1 LPWDTAPRT
10 AKRDFH
16 RSIVLAAKDLLVH
29 QACKRDIIRALIR
42 SIWGRFKVF
51 ADPPIVTSVTFAFP
65 THMLTSL
72 CTFGISNFQTKTAR
86 MPRIPIFR
94 LGGAPEKP
102 APPKLAA
109 STPYVSLEGLAVGVD
124 NLRHDVVLSPRVAEA
139 ARAHI
144 ARLIA
149 RHGELEGLLAAEA
162 PAPSQGPSWMRNLAG
177 KVVRPRIDPSDWKS
191 LLTDLQVASLNRAK
205 KESKLPLDVL
215 ARLAVT
221 KFLRTEMNLQ
231 FAQVLERCRLL
242 LKSYD
247 NMRQQK
253 AHEYRERLA
262 GFQVR
267 KKIILRKAGQDIFET
282 LREVEK
288 STLARTR
295 RSLFGEET
303 VARSYFTYPLFVN
316 RLLFSDD
323 GRDDYLCAEH
333 YVMLGNWD
341 RDPDRYGRLR
351 EVVSGYLRSLYGDE
365 ITAETIDAW
374 MNVPDNAR
382 LLVGTGTPEDSDEGL
397 AQQERLA
404 TWVRLLE
411 DEHMMENV
419 IASYYVVPLLSEY
432 APRINPQ
439 QLKSALIDRAECDRV
454 ERLIQEHGK
463 LSPNSLYAAVAKV
476 AACRGAERAKVAA
489 RFLGDFLHYHRD
501 LRRLEVL
508 NGALDSVNL
517 VPNERLQELSRVNG
531 TLYEFLLPDEQEAGE
546 SDRVLRHV
554 VLKADVRD
562 STRLT
567 RMMMDKGLNP
577 ASYFSL
583 NFYDPVNK
591 LLEKYGAQ
599 KVFLEG
605 DAIILAI
612 LEREGESGLVSRMCV
627 LAREII
633 EIVRGYNELMQ
644 RSGMPQLELGLGITL
659 QESAP
664 LYLMDG
670 EHQIMISE
678 ALNESDRLSSCN
690 KHVRKIMEPIA
701 GPFHVYA
708 FQTGEVDEAANPEDV
723 TLNFNLSGIRMNE
736 AAFRKLQQEITLE
749 PLKARLPANL
759 PSDKSE
765 YRLFRATVPIDHDI
779 FRKIVV
785 RESRIPRI
793 DAEDFSVKGWTERH
807 YYEVCTDQAIYRALE
822 NKKGASGA

>member
-1 LPWDTAPRT
+1 
-10 AKRDFH
+10 
-16 RSIVLAAKDLLVH
+16 
-29 QACKRDIIRALIR
+29 
-42 SIWGRFKVF
+42 
-51 ADPPIVTSVTFAFP
+51 
-65 THMLTSL
+65 
-72 CTFGISNFQTKTAR
+72 

-94 LGGAPEKP
+94 LGGTPDKPELP
-102 APPKLAA
+102 NLAA
-109 STPYVSLEGLAVGVD
+109 STPFVSLEGLSVGVD
-124 NLRHDVVLSPRVAEA
+124 NLRHDVVLSPKFVEL
-139 ARAHI
+139 ARAQI
-144 ARLIA
+144 MRLIA
-149 RHGELEGLLAAEA
+149 RHGELEGLLGAEA
-162 PAPSQGPSWMRNLAG
+162 PQSAQGPSWLRNQMG
-177 KVVRPRIDPSDWKS
+177 KPVKPKNDPGEWKS
-191 LLTDLQVASLNRAK
+191 ALTELQVASLNRAK
-205 KESKLPLDVL
+205 KEYKLSVDLL
-215 ARLAVT
+215 CRLAVT
-221 KFLRTEMNLQ
+221 KFLRSEMNLQ
-231 FAQVLERCRLL
+231 FAQVVERCRVL

-247 NMRQQK
+247 NTRLQK
-253 AHEYRERLA
+253 AHEYREKVA
-262 GFQVR
+262 SFQVR
-267 KKIILRKAGQDIFET
+267 KKIILRKTGQEIFET

-288 STLARTR
+288 STLGRTR

-303 VARSYFTYPLFVN
+303 SGGSYFTYPLFLN
-316 RLLFSDD
+316 RLLFSED

-341 RDPDRYGRLR
+341 RDPDRYGRMR
-351 EVVSGYLRSLYGDE
+351 ELVSGFLRSQYGE
-365 ITAETIDAW
+365 QTSAETIDCW
-374 MNVPDNAR
+374 MNVPENAR
-382 LLVGTGTPEDSDEGL
+382 ELVGTGTPEDSPEGL

-404 TWVRLLE
+404 AWVRLLE
-411 DEHMMENV
+411 DEHVMENV

-439 QLKSALIDRAECDRV
+439 QLKNALIDRTDCDRV
-454 ERLIQEHGK
+454 ERMIQEGGK
-463 LSPNSLYAAVAKV
+463 LSPNSLYAAVSKV
-476 AACRGAERAKVAA
+476 ASCRGGERAKVAA
-489 RFLGDFLHYHRD
+489 RFLGDFFHYHRD
-501 LRRLEVL
+501 LRRLETL
-508 NGALDSVNL
+508 NAALDSVNL
-517 VPNERLQELSRVNG
+517 VGNERLQELSRVNG
-531 TLYEFLLPDEQEAGE
+531 TLYEFLLPEEQGEAD

-567 RMMMDKGLNP
+567 RTMMEKGLNP

-591 LLEKYGAQ
+591 LLDKYGAQ

-612 LEREGESGLVSRMCV
+612 LEREGEPGLAVSRMCV

-690 KHVRKIMEPIA
+690 KRARKVMEPQA

-708 FQTGEVDEAANPEDV
+708 FQAAEIDADGNPEDV
-723 TLNFNLSGIRMNE
+723 TLSFNLSGIRMNE
-736 AAFRKLQQEITLE
+736 AAFRKLQKEITLE
-749 PLKARLPANL
+749 PLKVKLPASL
-759 PSDKSE
+759 ASSDKGE
-765 YRLFRATVPIDHDI
+765 YKLFSATVPVDRDI

-793 DAEDFSVKGWTERH
+793 DSADFSVKGWTERL
-807 YYEVCTDQAIYRALE
+807 YYEVCTDPGIYAALE
-822 NKKGASGA
+822 RRKGASGN

>member
-1 LPWDTAPRT
+1 
-10 AKRDFH
+10 
-16 RSIVLAAKDLLVH
+16 
-29 QACKRDIIRALIR
+29 
-42 SIWGRFKVF
+42 
-51 ADPPIVTSVTFAFP
+51 
-65 THMLTSL
+65 
-72 CTFGISNFQTKTAR
+72 
-86 MPRIPIFR
+86 MPRIPLFR
-94 LGGAPEKP
+94 LGGGPEKP
-102 APPKLAA
+102 APPTLAT
-109 STPYVSLEGLAVGVD
+109 STPSISLEGLAVGVD
-124 NLRHDVVLSPRVAEA
+124 NLRHDVLLSPKFVEL
-139 ARAHI
+139 ARAQL

-149 RHGELEGLLAAEA
+149 RHGEIEGLLGAEA
-162 PAPSQGPSWMRNLAG
+162 SQQQGPSWISKQLGKAG
-177 KVVRPRIDPSDWKS
+177 RPKVDPSEWKS
-191 LLTDLQVASLNRAK
+191 ALAELQVASLNRAK
-205 KESKLPLDVL
+205 KEIKLSIDLL
-215 ARLAVT
+215 ARLAVI
-221 KFLRTEMNLQ
+221 KFLRTEMNTQ
-231 FAQVLERCRLL
+231 FAQVVERCRVL
-242 LKSYD
+242 LKNYD
-247 NMRQQK
+247 NMRATR
-253 AHEYRERLA
+253 AHEYRERVA

-267 KKIILRKAGQDIFET
+267 KRIILRKAGQEIFET

-303 VARSYFTYPLFVN
+303 IGGAYFSYPLFVN
-316 RLLFSDD
+316 RLLFSED

-341 RDPDRYGRLR
+341 RDSDRYGRIR
-351 EVVSGYLRSLYGDE
+351 EIVSAFLRSQYGDE
-365 ITAETIDAW
+365 ISAETIDSW
-374 MNVPDNAR
+374 ISVPENAR
-382 LLVGTGTPEDSDEGL
+382 ELVGTGTPEDSAEGV

-404 TWVRLLE
+404 AWVRLLE
-411 DEHMMENV
+411 DERVMENV
-419 IASYYVVPLLSEY
+419 IASYHVIPLLNEY

-439 QLKSALIDRAECDRV
+439 QLKNALIDRTECDRV

-476 AACRGAERAKVAA
+476 ASCRGAERAKVAA
-489 RFLGDFLHYHRD
+489 RFLGDFFHYHRD
-501 LRRLEVL
+501 LRRLEVT
-508 NGALDSVNL
+508 NATLDSVNL
-517 VPNERLQELSRVNG
+517 VANERLQELSRVNG
-531 TLYEFLLPDEQEAGE
+531 TLYQFLLPEEQGETE

-567 RMMMDKGLNP
+567 RTMMEKGLNP

-612 LEREGESGLVSRMCV
+612 LEREGEPGLAVSRMCV

-644 RSGMPQLELGLGITL
+644 RSGMPQLELGLGMTL
-659 QESAP
+659 QDSAP

-690 KHVRKIMEPIA
+690 KRARKVMEPQA

-708 FQTGEVDEAANPEDV
+708 FQAAEMDADGNPEDV
-723 TLNFNLSGIRMNE
+723 ILSFNLGGIRMNE

-749 PLKARLPANL
+749 PLKVKLPPAL
-759 PSDKSE
+759 ASSDKGE
-765 YRLFRATVPIDHDI
+765 YKLFSATVPVDRDI

-793 DAEDFSVKGWTERH
+793 DPSDFVIKGWTDRS
-807 YYEVCTDQAIYRALE
+807 YYEICTDPLIYSALE
-822 NKKGASGA
+822 KRKGASS

>member
-1 LPWDTAPRT
+1 
-10 AKRDFH
+10 
-16 RSIVLAAKDLLVH
+16 
-29 QACKRDIIRALIR
+29 
-42 SIWGRFKVF
+42 
-51 ADPPIVTSVTFAFP
+51 
-65 THMLTSL
+65 
-72 CTFGISNFQTKTAR
+72 

-102 APPKLAA
+102 APPNLAA
-109 STPYVSLEGLAVGVD
+109 STPFVSLDGLSVGVD
-124 NLRHDVVLSPRVAEA
+124 NLRHDVVLSPKFVELG
-139 ARAHI
+139 RAQI

-149 RHGELEGLLAAEA
+149 RHGELEGLLSAEA
-162 PAPSQGPSWMRNLAG
+162 PQPTQGPSWMRNQAG
-177 KVVRPRIDPSDWKS
+177 RPAKPKNDPGGWRPA
-191 LLTDLQVASLNRAK
+191 LTELQVASLNRAK
-205 KESKLPLDVL
+205 KEFKLSVDLL

-221 KFLRTEMNLQ
+221 KFVRTEMNQQ
-231 FAQVLERCRLL
+231 FSLVLERCRVL

-253 AHEYRERLA
+253 AHEYREKLA
-262 GFQVR
+262 AFQVR
-267 KKIILRKAGQDIFET
+267 KRIILRKTGQEIFET

-303 VARSYFTYPLFVN
+303 SGGSYFTYPLFLN
-316 RLLFSDD
+316 RLLFSED

-341 RDPDRYGRLR
+341 RDPDRYGRMR
-351 EVVSGYLRSLYGDE
+351 ELVSGFLRTQYGE
-365 ITAETIDAW
+365 EVSSETLDSW
-374 MNVPDNAR
+374 MNVPENAR
-382 LLVGTGTPEDSDEGL
+382 ELVGTGTPEDSDEGM

-404 TWVRLLE
+404 EWVRLLE
-411 DEHMMENV
+411 DEHVMENV
-419 IASYYVVPLLSEY
+419 IASYHVVPLLGEY

-439 QLKSALIDRAECDRV
+439 QLKNALIDRTECDRV
-454 ERLIQEHGK
+454 ERMIQEGR

-476 AACRGAERAKVAA
+476 AACRGAERAKVAS
-489 RFLGDFLHYHRD
+489 RFLGDFFHYHRD
-501 LRRLEVL
+501 LRRLEIL
-508 NGALDSVNL
+508 NASLDSVNL
-517 VPNERLQELSRVNG
+517 VSNERLQELSRVNG
-531 TLYEFLLPDEQEAGE
+531 TLYEFLLPEEQGETE
-546 SDRVLRHV
+546 SDKVLRHV

-567 RMMMDKGLNP
+567 RTMMDKGLNP

-612 LEREGESGLVSRMCV
+612 LEREGEPGLAVSRMCV

-644 RSGMPQLELGLGITL
+644 RSGMPELELGLGITA

-690 KHVRKIMEPIA
+690 KRARKVMEPQA

-708 FQTGEVDEAANPEDV
+708 FQAAELDENGNPEDV
-723 TLNFNLSGIRMNE
+723 ILSFNLGGIRMNE
-736 AAFRKLQQEITLE
+736 MAFRKLEQEITLE
-749 PLKARLPANL
+749 PLKVKLPPSLAS
-759 PSDKSE
+759 SDKGE
-765 YRLFRATVPIDHDI
+765 YKLFSATVPVDRDI

-793 DAEDFSVKGWTERH
+793 DPADFSVKGWTDRK
-807 YYEVCTDQAIYRALE
+807 YYEVCTDPAIYAALE
-822 NKKGASGA
+822 KRKGAAR

>member
-1 LPWDTAPRT
+1 
-10 AKRDFH
+10 
-16 RSIVLAAKDLLVH
+16 
-29 QACKRDIIRALIR
+29 
-42 SIWGRFKVF
+42 
-51 ADPPIVTSVTFAFP
+51 
-65 THMLTSL
+65 
-72 CTFGISNFQTKTAR
+72 
-86 MPRIPIFR
+86 MPRLPIFR

-102 APPKLAA
+102 AHPSLSA
-109 STPYVSLEGLAVGVD
+109 STPFVALDGLSVGVD
-124 NLRHDVVLSPRVAEA
+124 NLRHDVVLSPRFVEL
-139 ARAHI
+139 ARAQI

-149 RHGELEGLLAAEA
+149 RHGEVEGLLGAETSQS
-162 PAPSQGPSWMRNLAG
+162 SQGPSWMRQQAG
-177 KVVRPRIDPSDWKS
+177 RPSRLKHDPAEWKS
-191 LLTDLQVASLNRAK
+191 ALTELLVGSLNRAK
-205 KESKLPLDVL
+205 REFKLSVDLL

-221 KFLRTEMNLQ
+221 KFLRTQMNLQ
-231 FAQVLERCRLL
+231 FAQVVERGRVL
-242 LKSYD
+242 LKNYD
-247 NMRQQK
+247 NSRMGK
-253 AHEYRERLA
+253 GHEYREKIA
-262 GFQVR
+262 AFQVR
-267 KKIILRKAGQDIFET
+267 KKIILRKTGQEIFET

-303 VARSYFTYPLFVN
+303 TGGSYFTYPLFMN

-341 RDPDRYGRLR
+341 RDPDRYGRIR
-351 EVVSGYLRSLYGDE
+351 EIASGFLRSLYGE
-365 ITAETIDAW
+365 ETTAETIDAW

-382 LLVGTGTPEDSDEGL
+382 ELVGTGTPEDSDEGA

-411 DEHMMENV
+411 DERVMENV
-419 IASYYVVPLLSEY
+419 IASYHVVPLLSEY
-432 APRINPQ
+432 APTINPQ
-439 QLKSALIDRAECDRV
+439 QLKNALIDRTDCDRV
-454 ERLIQEHGK
+454 ERMIQEGGK
-463 LSPNSLYAAVAKV
+463 LSPNSLYASVSKV
-476 AACRGAERAKVAA
+476 ASCRGSERSKVAA
-489 RFLGDFLHYHRD
+489 RFLADFFHYHRD
-501 LRRLEVL
+501 LRRLETL
-508 NGALDSVNL
+508 NAALDSVNL
-517 VPNERLQELSRVNG
+517 VGNEKLQELSRVNG
-531 TLYEFLLPDEQEAGE
+531 TLYEFLLPEEQNESN

-567 RMMMDKGLNP
+567 RTMMDKGLNP

-583 NFYDPVNK
+583 NFYQPVNK

-612 LEREGESGLVSRMCV
+612 LEREGEAGLAVSRMCV

-690 KHVRKIMEPIA
+690 KRVRKIMEPQA

-708 FQTGEVDEAANPEDV
+708 FQSAELDEDGNPEDV
-723 TLNFNLSGIRMNE
+723 ILNFNLGGIRMNE
-736 AAFRKLQQEITLE
+736 AAFRKMQQEITLE
-749 PLKARLPANL
+749 PLKVKLPASL
-759 PSDKSE
+759 ASSDKGE
-765 YRLFRATVPIDHDI
+765 YKLFSAMVPVDRDI

-793 DAEDFSVKGWTERH
+793 EASDFSVKGWTDRS
-807 YYEVCTDQAIYRALE
+807 YYEVCTDHVIYAALE
-822 NKKGASGA
+822 KKKGATH

>member
-1 LPWDTAPRT
+1 
-10 AKRDFH
+10 
-16 RSIVLAAKDLLVH
+16 
-29 QACKRDIIRALIR
+29 
-42 SIWGRFKVF
+42 
-51 ADPPIVTSVTFAFP
+51 
-65 THMLTSL
+65 
-72 CTFGISNFQTKTAR
+72 

-94 LGGAPEKP
+94 LGGAPDKP
-102 APPKLAA
+102 ALPNLAA
-109 STPYVSLEGLAVGVD
+109 STPFVALEGLSVGVD
-124 NLRHDVVLSPRVAEA
+124 NLRHDVLLSPKFVELG
-139 ARAHI
+139 RAQV

-149 RHGELEGLLAAEA
+149 RHGELEGLLSAES
-162 PAPSQGPSWMRNLAG
+162 PQSTQGPSWIRSQMGKASRPKHDAG
-177 KVVRPRIDPSDWKS
+177 AWKTA
-191 LLTDLQVASLNRAK
+191 LTELQIGSLNRAK
-205 KESKLPLDVL
+205 RELKLSVDLL

-231 FAQVLERCRLL
+231 FSQVLERCRVL

-247 NMRQQK
+247 NMRQGK
-253 AHEYRERLA
+253 AHEYREQLA
-262 GFQVR
+262 AFQVR
-267 KKIILRKAGQDIFET
+267 KRIILRKTGQEIFET

-288 STLARTR
+288 SSLARTR

-303 VARSYFTYPLFVN
+303 AGAAFFTYPLFLN
-316 RLLFSDD
+316 RLLFSED

-351 EVVSGYLRSLYGDE
+351 EVASSFLRSQYGGE
-365 ITAETIDAW
+365 VSAETLDSW
-374 MNVPDNAR
+374 MNVPENAR
-382 LLVGTGTPEDSDEGL
+382 QLVGTGTPEDSSEGM

-404 TWVRLLE
+404 AWVRLLE
-411 DEHMMENV
+411 DEQVMENV
-419 IASYYVVPLLSEY
+419 IASYHVVPLLGEY

-439 QLKSALIDRAECDRV
+439 QLKNALIDRTECDRV
-454 ERLIQEHGK
+454 ERMIQEHGK
-463 LSPNSLYAAVAKV
+463 LSPNTLYAAVAKV
-476 AACRGAERAKVAA
+476 ASCRGAERAKVAA
-489 RFLGDFLHYHRD
+489 RFLGDFFHYHRD

-508 NGALDSVNL
+508 NASLDSVNL
-517 VPNERLQELSRVNG
+517 MGNERLQELSRVNG
-531 TLYEFLLPDEQEAGE
+531 TLYEFRLPEEQGQTDTE
-546 SDRVLRHV
+546 RVLRHV

-567 RMMMDKGLNP
+567 RTMMEKGLNP

-612 LEREGESGLVSRMCV
+612 LEREGGPGLAVSRMCV

-644 RSGMPQLELGLGITL
+644 RSGMPQLELGLGITA
-659 QESAP
+659 QDSSP

-690 KHVRKIMEPIA
+690 KKARKVMEPQA

-708 FQTGEVDEAANPEDV
+708 FQAAELDENGNFEDV
-723 TLNFNLSGIRMNE
+723 ILSFNLGGIRMNE
-736 AAFRKLQQEITLE
+736 AAFGKLQQEITLE
-749 PLKARLPANL
+749 PLKVRLPPSMAS
-759 PSDKSE
+759 SDKGE
-765 YRLFRATVPIDHDI
+765 YRLFTATVPVDRDI

-793 DAEDFSVKGWTERH
+793 DPADFSVKGWTERS
-807 YYEVCTDQAIYRALE
+807 YYEVCTDPAIYAALE
-822 NKKGASGA
+822 KRKGVGR

>member
-1 LPWDTAPRT
+1 
-10 AKRDFH
+10 
-16 RSIVLAAKDLLVH
+16 
-29 QACKRDIIRALIR
+29 
-42 SIWGRFKVF
+42 
-51 ADPPIVTSVTFAFP
+51 
-65 THMLTSL
+65 
-72 CTFGISNFQTKTAR
+72 

-102 APPKLAA
+102 ELPNLPA
-109 STPYVSLEGLAVGVD
+109 STPFVSLEGLAVGVD
-124 NLRHDVVLSPRVAEA
+124 NLRHDVVLSPKFAEL
-139 ARAHI
+139 ARAQI

-149 RHGELEGLLAAEA
+149 RHGELEGLLGAEA
-162 PAPSQGPSWMRNLAG
+162 PQTGQGPSWLRNQLG
-177 KVVRPRIDPSDWKS
+177 KSTRSKNDPAEWKS
-191 LLTDLQVASLNRAK
+191 AMAELQVASLNRAK
-205 KESKLPLDVL
+205 KEFKLSVDLL

-221 KFLRTEMNLQ
+221 KFLRAEMNQQ
-231 FAQVLERCRLL
+231 FGQVLERCRVL

-247 NMRQQK
+247 NNRQQR
-253 AHEYRERLA
+253 AHEYREKVA
-262 GFQVR
+262 SFQVR
-267 KKIILRKAGQDIFET
+267 KKIILRKTGQEIFET

-288 STLARTR
+288 STLGRTR

-303 VARSYFTYPLFVN
+303 SGGSYFTYPLFLN
-316 RLLFSDD
+316 RLLFSED

-341 RDPDRYGRLR
+341 RDPDRYGRMR
-351 EVVSGYLRSLYGDE
+351 EIVSGFLRLLYGE
-365 ITAETIDAW
+365 ETSAETIDSW
-374 MNVPDNAR
+374 MNVPENAR
-382 LLVGTGTPEDSDEGL
+382 ELVGTGTPEDSGEGL

-404 TWVRLLE
+404 AWVRFLE
-411 DEHMMENV
+411 DEQVMENV
-419 IASYYVVPLLSEY
+419 IASYHVVPLLSEY

-439 QLKSALIDRAECDRV
+439 QLKNALIDRTDCDRV
-454 ERLIQEHGK
+454 ERMIQEGGK

-476 AACRGAERAKVAA
+476 ASCRGAERAKVAA
-489 RFLGDFLHYHRD
+489 RFLADFFHYHRD
-501 LRRLEVL
+501 LRRLEIL
-508 NGALDSVNL
+508 NAALDSVNL
-517 VPNERLQELSRVNG
+517 VANERLQELSRVNG
-531 TLYEFLLPDEQEAGE
+531 TLYEFLLPEEQGE
-546 SDRVLRHV
+546 TDSDRVLRHV

-567 RMMMDKGLNP
+567 RTMMDKGLNP

-591 LLEKYGAQ
+591 LLDKYGAQ

-612 LEREGESGLVSRMCV
+612 LEKEGEPSLSVSRMCV

-690 KHVRKIMEPIA
+690 KRARKVMEPQA

-708 FQTGEVDEAANPEDV
+708 FQAADADAGGNPEDV
-723 TLNFNLSGIRMNE
+723 ILSFNLGGIRMNE
-736 AAFRKLQQEITLE
+736 TAFRKLQKEITLE
-749 PLKARLPANL
+749 PLKVRLPATL
-759 PSDKSE
+759 ASSDKGE
-765 YRLFRATVPIDHDI
+765 YRLFSATVPVDREI

-793 DAEDFSVKGWTERH
+793 DATDFSVKGWTERL
-807 YYEVCTDQAIYRALE
+807 YYEVCTDPGIYTALE
-822 NKKGASGA
+822 RRKGASG

>member
-1 LPWDTAPRT
+1 
-10 AKRDFH
+10 
-16 RSIVLAAKDLLVH
+16 
-29 QACKRDIIRALIR
+29 
-42 SIWGRFKVF
+42 
-51 ADPPIVTSVTFAFP
+51 
-65 THMLTSL
+65 
-72 CTFGISNFQTKTAR
+72 

-102 APPKLAA
+102 ALPNLAA
-109 STPYVSLEGLAVGVD
+109 STPFVSLEGLSVGVD
-124 NLRHDVVLSPRVAEA
+124 NLRHDVVLSPKFVELG
-139 ARAHI
+139 RAQL

-149 RHGELEGLLAAEA
+149 RHGDLEGLLSAEITR
-162 PAPSQGPSWMRNLAG
+162 STQGPSWMTHQAA
-177 KVVRPRIDPSDWKS
+177 KTARPKNDTGGWKS
-191 LLTDLQVASLNRAK
+191 ALAELQVGSLNRAK
-205 KESKLPLDVL
+205 KEFKISVDLL

-231 FAQVLERCRLL
+231 FSQVLERCRVL

-247 NMRQQK
+247 NMRQEK

-262 GFQVR
+262 TFQVR
-267 KKIILRKAGQDIFET
+267 KRIILRKTGQEIFET

-303 VARSYFTYPLFVN
+303 SGGSYFTYPLFLN
-316 RLLFSDD
+316 RLLFSED
-323 GRDDYLCAEH
+323 GRDDHLCAEH

-341 RDPDRYGRLR
+341 RDPDRYGRIR
-351 EVVSGYLRSLYGDE
+351 EVASVFLRSQYGEEVSAD
-365 ITAETIDAW
+365 TLDSW
-374 MNVPDNAR
+374 MNVPENAR
-382 LLVGTGTPEDSDEGL
+382 KLVGTGTPEDSGEGL

-404 TWVRLLE
+404 AWVRLLE
-411 DEHMMENV
+411 DERVMENV
-419 IASYYVVPLLSEY
+419 IASYHVVPLLSEY
-432 APRINPQ
+432 APRINAQ
-439 QLKSALIDRAECDRV
+439 QLKNALIDRTECDRV
-454 ERLIQEHGK
+454 ERMIQEHGK
-463 LSPNSLYAAVAKV
+463 LSPNSLYTAVAKV
-476 AACRGAERAKVAA
+476 ASCRGAERAKVAA
-489 RFLGDFLHYHRD
+489 RFLGDFFHYHRD
-501 LRRLEVL
+501 LRRLEIL
-508 NGALDSVNL
+508 NAALDSVNL
-517 VPNERLQELSRVNG
+517 VGNERLQELSRVNG
-531 TLYEFLLPDEQEAGE
+531 TLYEFLLPEEQGQTDSE
-546 SDRVLRHV
+546 RVLRHV
-554 VLKADVRD
+554 VLKADVCD

-567 RMMMDKGLNP
+567 RTMMEKGLNP

-612 LEREGESGLVSRMCV
+612 LEREGEPGLAVSRMCV

-644 RSGMPQLELGLGITL
+644 RSGMPGLELGVGITA

-690 KHVRKIMEPIA
+690 KRARKVMEPQA

-708 FQTGEVDEAANPEDV
+708 FQAAELDENGNLEDV
-723 TLNFNLSGIRMNE
+723 ILSFNLSGIRMNE
-736 AAFRKLQQEITLE
+736 TAFRKLEKEITLE
-749 PLKARLPANL
+749 PLKVKLPASL
-759 PSDKSE
+759 ASDKGE
-765 YRLFRATVPIDHDI
+765 YRLFSATVPVDRDI

-793 DAEDFSVKGWTERH
+793 DPADFSVKGWTERS
-807 YYEVCTDQAIYRALE
+807 YYEVCTDPAIYAALE
-822 NKKGASGA
+822 KRKGAK

>member
-1 LPWDTAPRT
+1 
-10 AKRDFH
+10 
-16 RSIVLAAKDLLVH
+16 
-29 QACKRDIIRALIR
+29 
-42 SIWGRFKVF
+42 
-51 ADPPIVTSVTFAFP
+51 
-65 THMLTSL
+65 
-72 CTFGISNFQTKTAR
+72 

-102 APPKLAA
+102 APPNLAA
-109 STPYVSLEGLAVGVD
+109 STPVVSLEGLSVGVD
-124 NLRHDVVLSPRVAEA
+124 NLRHDVVLSPKFVEL
-139 ARAHI
+139 ARAQI
-144 ARLIA
+144 GRLVA
-149 RHGELEGLLAAEA
+149 RHGELEGLLSAEA
-162 PAPSQGPSWMRNLAG
+162 PQSTQGPSWMRSQAG
-177 KVVRPRIDPSDWKS
+177 KAARPKNDPTEWKPV
-191 LLTDLQVASLNRAK
+191 LTELQVASLNRAK
-205 KESKLPLDVL
+205 KEFKLSVDLL

-221 KFLRTEMNLQ
+221 KFLRTEMNQQ
-231 FAQVLERCRLL
+231 FLQVLERCRVL

-247 NMRQQK
+247 NIRQGK
-253 AHEYRERLA
+253 AVEYREKLA
-262 GFQVR
+262 AFQV
-267 KKIILRKAGQDIFET
+267 KKRIILRKTGQEIFET

-288 STLARTR
+288 STLVRTR

-303 VARSYFTYPLFVN
+303 SGASYFTYPLFLN
-316 RLLFSDD
+316 RLLFSED

-333 YVMLGNWD
+333 YVMMGNWD
-341 RDPDRYGRLR
+341 RDADRYGRMR
-351 EVVSGYLRSLYGDE
+351 EVVSGFLRAQYGDE
-365 ITAETIDAW
+365 VSAETLDSW
-374 MNVPDNAR
+374 MNVPENAR
-382 LLVGTGTPEDSDEGL
+382 ELVGTGTPEDSDQGQ
-397 AQQERLA
+397 ARQDRLA
-404 TWVRLLE
+404 ALVRLLE
-411 DEHMMENV
+411 DERVMENV
-419 IASYYVVPLLSEY
+419 IASYYVVPLLGEY

-439 QLKSALIDRAECDRV
+439 QLKTALTDRAECDRV
-454 ERLIQEHGK
+454 ERMIQEHGK

-489 RFLGDFLHYHRD
+489 RFLGDFFHYHRD
-501 LRRLEVL
+501 LRRLEIL
-508 NGALDSVNL
+508 NAALDSVNL
-517 VPNERLQELSRVNG
+517 VTNERLQELSRVNG
-531 TLYEFLLPDEQEAGE
+531 TLYEFLLPDEQGEAS

-567 RMMMDKGLNP
+567 RTMMEKGLNP

-612 LEREGESGLVSRMCV
+612 LEREGEPGLAVSRMCV

-644 RSGMPQLELGLGITL
+644 RSGMPGLELGLGITA

-690 KHVRKIMEPIA
+690 KRARKVMEPLA

-708 FQTGEVDEAANPEDV
+708 FQAEELDENGNPEDV
-723 TLNFNLSGIRMNE
+723 ILSFNLGGIRMNE
-736 AAFRKLQQEITLE
+736 MSFRKLEKEITLE
-749 PLKARLPANL
+749 PLKVKLPASMAS
-759 PSDKSE
+759 SDKGE
-765 YRLFRATVPIDHDI
+765 YKLFSATVPVDRDI
-779 FRKIVV
+779 FRTIVV

-793 DAEDFSVKGWTERH
+793 DPADFSVTGWTERK
-807 YYEVCTDQAIYRALE
+807 YYEICTDPAIYAALE
-822 NKKGASGA
+822 KRRGATAAKA